1 MSGWAI
7 DVTVPEEE
15 REALAA
21 LLIEQTGQAIE
32 ELDDGTLIAWTETE
46 AKALALRTTI
56 DASFAAAQNGGG
68 TTNRAPVIQ
77 IRELPDTDWTTEWK
91 KGLGPRTIGRIVVTP
106 SWVPV
111 EAKAGEVVVVV
122 DPETAFGS
130 GEHGSTRGAI
140 LLLDR
145 AMARQASR
153 QAHQGARVLDL
164 GSGSGILAIAAAK
177 LGAARAVAIEFDAE
191 ANVVA
196 ERNVERNGVSDRV
209 VIFEGDAGELAQLGA
224 PADIVLSNI
233 LRNVNVLLLPAIKGA
248 LASRGIAIFAG
259 MEDTEVVLF
268 KPELEQAGFVVIDE
282 VRDAGWWSCTARV
295 K

>member
-1 MSGWAI
+1 MSGFAI
-7 DVTVPEEE
+7 NVTVPEEE

-46 AKALALRTTI
+46 AAALQLRSTV
-56 DASFAAAQNGGG
+56 DARRTAHD
-68 TTNRAPVIQ
+68 APII

-106 SWVPV
+106 SWVAV
-111 EAKAGEVVVVV
+111 EQKVGEVVVVV

-130 GEHGSTRGAI
+130 GEHGSTRGAL

-145 AMARQASR
+145 AMARHASR

-177 LGAARAVAIEFDAE
+177 LGAARAMAIEFDAE

-196 ERNVERNGVSDRV
+196 ERNVERNGVGDRV
-209 VIFEGDAGELAQLGA
+209 VVLEGDAGELAQLGA

-248 LASRGIAIFAG
+248 MSSRGIAIFAG
-259 MEDTEVVLF
+259 MEDTETVLF
-268 KPELEQAGFVVIDE
+268 KPELDQAGLVVIDE
-282 VRDAGWWSCTARV
+282 VKDAGWWSCAVRI